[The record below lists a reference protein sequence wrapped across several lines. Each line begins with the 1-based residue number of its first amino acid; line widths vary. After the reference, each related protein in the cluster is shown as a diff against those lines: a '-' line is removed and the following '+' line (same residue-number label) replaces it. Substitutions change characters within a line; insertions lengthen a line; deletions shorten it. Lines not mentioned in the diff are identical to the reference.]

1 MSVFFCDAQKKS
13 RFVFPKLHQIFDLIM
28 RYNRLFLSVLSL
40 LFISCVQLTVAQ
52 SPLIEQARN
61 YRKANENALLG
72 EFMGLLSIPNV
83 VYDTVGIQRTAAY
96 IVKMMEARGIKTQ
109 LLDATTKGVP
119 PAIYGE
125 VNVPNAIK
133 TVIFYAHYD
142 GQPVNPNQWAEG
154 IEPFKSVFL
163 DASLEKGGKIIPAPK
178 ANEKI
183 NPEWRIYGRSASDD
197 KAGVFS
203 ILTAYEVLTK
213 LNIPPSVNIKFFFEG
228 EEEAGSTHLSEILE
242 KHKDKLK
249 SALWVICDGPVH
261 QSGKKQVVFGVRGDV
276 NMEVKVYASKRPL
289 HSGHYGNWAPNPA
302 MLLAKL
308 LASMKDDNGRVLING
323 FYDDVVPFTEI
334 EKKAIAKVPSVDE
347 QMRNELGFVRA
358 EGGGK
363 SLVELINLP
372 SLNINGIS
380 SANVGKMAANVI
392 PVSAT
397 AALDLRLV
405 LGNDA
410 QRQAQKVIEHIK
422 AQGYYVTQNESI
434 TDEER
439 MKYPLIA
446 RVQAQKGYNAQRT
459 KMDLP
464 IAQNVIKAV
473 QSSTSEEVVLMP
485 SLGGSLPLFLF
496 EKYLATPTITVPI
509 ANHDNNQHAE
519 NENIRIQNIWNGIE
533 TYVALMKM

>member
-1 MSVFFCDAQKKS
+1 MKS
-13 RFVFPKLHQIFDLIM
+13 C
-28 RYNRLFLSVLSL
+28 LFLLL
-40 LFISCVQLTVAQ
+40 LFTQIAVFAQ
-52 SPLIEQARN
+52 SPLTEQVRK
-61 YRKANENALLG
+61 YRQTNEHTFLS

-83 VYDTVGIQRTAAY
+83 VYDTVGIQKTAAY
-96 IVKMMEARGIKTQ
+96 IVKMMEARGIKTE
-109 LLDATTKGVP
+109 LLEAKTKGVP
-119 PAIYGE
+119 PAVHGE
-125 VNVPNAIK
+125 VKVPGATR

-163 DASLEKGGKIIPAPK
+163 DASLEKGGKIIPVPK
-178 ANEKI
+178 ATEPI

-197 KAGVFS
+197 KAGVFA
-203 ILTAYEVLTK
+203 ILSAYQVLKK
-213 LNIPPSVNIKFFFEG
+213 LNIQPSVNIKFFFEG
-228 EEEAGSTHLSEILE
+228 EEEAGSTHLAEILE
-242 KHKDKLK
+242 KHADKLR
-249 SALWVICDGPVH
+249 SDLWIICDGPVH
-261 QSGKKQVVFGVRGDV
+261 QSGRKQVVFGVRGDV

-302 MLLAKL
+302 MMLVKL
-308 LASMKDDNGRVLING
+308 LASMKNDEGRVLIKG
-323 FYDDVVPFTEI
+323 FYDDVVPFTET
-334 EKKAIAKVPSVDE
+334 EKQAIARVPSVDE
-347 QMRNELGFVRA
+347 QMQNELGFARPD
-358 EGGGK
+358 GGGK

-372 SLNINGIS
+372 SLNINGIA

-392 PVSAT
+392 PTSAT
-397 AALDLRLV
+397 VALDLRLV
-405 LGNDA
+405 LGNDV
-410 QRQAQKVIEHIK
+410 QRQVQKVIDHIK
-422 AQGYYVTQNESI
+422 EQGYYVTRNESI

-446 RVQAQKGYNAQRT
+446 RVQVGKGYNAQRT

-464 IAQNVIKAV
+464 IAQDVIKAI
-473 QSSTSEEVVLMP
+473 QSTVKEEIVLMP

-496 EKYLATPTITVPI
+496 EKYLKTPTITVPI

>member
-1 MSVFFCDAQKKS
+1 MKK
-13 RFVFPKLHQIFDLIM
+13 LLNI
-28 RYNRLFLSVLSL
+28 LFLLISFSGFSQNSL
-40 LFISCVQLTVAQ
+40 N
-52 SPLIEQARN
+52 EQVRN
-61 YRKANENALLG
+61 YRKANEHALLS

-83 VYDTVGIQRTAAY
+83 VYDTVGIQKTAAY
-96 IVKMMEARGIKTQ
+96 IVKMMEERGIKTT

-119 PAIYGE
+119 PAVYGE
-125 VNVPNAIK
+125 VLVPNATK
-133 TVIFYAHYD
+133 TVVFYAHYD

-178 ANEKI
+178 ASESI

-203 ILTAYEVLTK
+203 ILSAYQTLKK
-213 LNIPPSVNIKFFFEG
+213 LGIQPSVNLKFFFEG
-228 EEEAGSTHLSEILE
+228 EEEAGSVHLAEILE
-242 KHKDKLK
+242 KHKEKLK
-249 SALWVICDGPVH
+249 SDLWIICDGPVH

-302 MLLAKL
+302 MLMAKL
-308 LASMKDDNGRVLING
+308 LSSMKDDNGKVLIKG
-323 FYDDVVPFTEI
+323 FYDDVVPFTET
-334 EKKAIAKVPSVDE
+334 EKKALAKVPPVDE

-372 SLNINGIS
+372 SLNVNGIS

-392 PVSAT
+392 PTSAT

-405 LGNDA
+405 LGNDP
-410 QRQAQKVIEHIK
+410 QQQVQKVIDHIK
-422 AQGYYVTQNESI
+422 TQGYYVTQNESI

-439 MKYPLIA
+439 LKYPLIA
-446 RVQAQKGYNAQRT
+446 RVMAQKGYPAQRT

-464 IAQNVIKAV
+464 IAQQVIKAV
-473 QSSTSEEVVLMP
+473 QTTSTDEIVLMP

-496 EKYLATPTITVPI
+496 EKHLNTPTITVPI

-519 NENIRIQNIWNGIE
+519 NENIRIQNLWNGIE
-533 TYVALMKM
+533 TYVALMRM

>member
-1 MSVFFCDAQKKS
+1 MHDFRNDSVNYHFLSESKNIKS
-13 RFVFPKLHQIFDLIM
+13 RLTQTNYLMKKVLLSFLLLQSTAIFSQSKL
-28 RYNRLFLSVLSL
+28 N
-40 LFISCVQLTVAQ
+40 
-52 SPLIEQARN
+52 EQVRN
-61 YRKANENALLG
+61 YRKANEYALLN
-72 EFMGLLSIPNV
+72 EFKGLLSIPNV
-83 VYDTVGIQRTAAY
+83 VYDTVGIQKTASY
-96 IVKMMEARGIKTQ
+96 IVKMMEDRGIKTT
-109 LLDATTKGVP
+109 LLDAKTKGVP

-125 VNVPNAIK
+125 VLVPNATK

-154 IEPFKSVFL
+154 IAPFKSVFL
-163 DASLEKGGKIIPAPK
+163 DASLEKGGKIIPDPQPTDI
-178 ANEKI
+178 I

-203 ILTAYEVLTK
+203 ILSAYQVLNK
-213 LNIPPSVNIKFFFEG
+213 LGIKPTVNLKFFFEG

-249 SALWVICDGPVH
+249 SDLWIICDGPVH
-261 QSGKKQVVFGVRGDV
+261 QSGKKQIVFGVRGDIG
-276 NMEVKVYASKRPL
+276 MEIKVFASKRPL

-302 MLLAKL
+302 NLLVKL
-308 LASMKDDNGRVLING
+308 LASMKDDNGKVLIKG
-323 FYDDVVPFTEI
+323 FYDDVVPFTDL
-334 EKKAIAKVPSVDE
+334 EKKALAKVPAVDD
-347 QMRNELGFVRA
+347 QMKQELGFVRP

-363 SLVELINLP
+363 TLAELINLP

-380 SANVGKMAANVI
+380 SANVGKMVANVI
-392 PVSAT
+392 PTSAT

-410 QRQAQKVIEHIK
+410 QRQAQKVIDHIK
-422 AQGYYVTQNESI
+422 SQGYYVTQNESI

-439 MKYPLIA
+439 LKYPLIA
-446 RVQAQKGYNAQRT
+446 RVVLGKGYNAQRT

-473 QSSTSEEVVLMP
+473 QTTVSDEVVLMP

-496 EKYLATPTITVPI
+496 EKYLGTPTITVPI

-533 TYVALMKM
+533 TYVALMRLE

>member
-1 MSVFFCDAQKKS
+1 MK
-13 RFVFPKLHQIFDLIM
+13 
-28 RYNRLFLSVLSL
+28 RLL
-40 LFISCVQLTVAQ
+40 LALLLLASTLGFTQ
-52 SPLIEQARN
+52 STIIEQARN
-61 YRKANENALLG
+61 YRKSNEHALLN
-72 EFMGLLSIPNV
+72 EFMGLLSIPNI
-83 VYDTVGIQRTAAY
+83 VYDTVGIQKTAAY
-96 IVKMMEARGIKTQ
+96 IMQMMEKRGIKAE
-109 LLDATTKGVP
+109 LLQPTTKGA
-119 PAIYGE
+119 PAAVYGE
-125 VNVPNAIK
+125 VKVPNATQ

-178 ANEKI
+178 SDEKI

-203 ILTAYEVLTK
+203 ILSAYEVLGK
-213 LNIPPSVNIKFFFEG
+213 IGQQPSVNMKFFFEG
-228 EEEAGSTHLSEILE
+228 EEEAGSPHLAEILE
-242 KHKDKLK
+242 KYKDKLK
-249 SALWVICDGPVH
+249 SDLWVICDGPVH
-261 QSGKKQVVFGVRGDV
+261 QSGKKQVVFGVRGDI

-302 MLLAKL
+302 MLLSKL
-308 LASMKDDNGRVLING
+308 LSSMKDDNGRVLIKG
-323 FYDDVVPFTEI
+323 FYDDVVPFTET
-334 EKKAIAKVPSVDE
+334 ERKAIAKVPSVDE
-347 QMRNELGFVRA
+347 QMRNELGFMRA

-363 SLVELINLP
+363 TLVELINLP
-372 SLNINGIS
+372 SLNVNGIS

-410 QRQAQKVIEHIK
+410 QRQAQKVIDHIK

-439 MKYPLIA
+439 MRYPLIA
-446 RVQAQKGYNAQRT
+446 RVSVGKGYNAQRT

-464 IAQNVIKAV
+464 IAQKVIKAV
-473 QSSTSEEVVLMP
+473 QASTNEEIVLMP

-519 NENIRIQNIWNGIE
+519 NENIRIQNIWNSIE

>member
-1 MSVFFCDAQKKS
+1 MKRCLFALLLLAQL
-13 RFVFPKLHQIFDLIM
+13 PIF
-28 RYNRLFLSVLSL
+28 
-40 LFISCVQLTVAQ
+40 AQ
-52 SPLIEQARN
+52 SPLIEQVRK
-61 YRKANENALLG
+61 YRQANEHTFLT

-83 VYDTVGIQRTAAY
+83 VYDTVGIQKTAAY
-96 IVKMMEARGIKTQ
+96 IVKMMEERGIKTE
-109 LLDATTKGVP
+109 LLDAKTKGVP
-119 PAIYGE
+119 PAVYGE
-125 VNVPNAIK
+125 VKVPDATK

-163 DASLEKGGKIIPAPK
+163 DAPLEKGGKIIPTPK
-178 ANEKI
+178 STEGI

-197 KAGVFS
+197 KAGVFA
-203 ILTAYEVLTK
+203 ILSAYQILK
-213 LNIPPSVNIKFFFEG
+213 NLNIQPSVNIKFFFEG
-228 EEEAGSTHLSEILE
+228 EEEAGSTHLAEILE
-242 KHKDKLK
+242 KHTDKLR
-249 SALWVICDGPVH
+249 SDLWIICDGPVH
-261 QSGKKQVVFGVRGDV
+261 QSGRKQVVFGVRGDV

-302 MLLAKL
+302 MMLVRL
-308 LASMKDDNGRVLING
+308 LASMKDDEGKVLIKG
-323 FYDDVVPFTEI
+323 FYEDVVPFTATERN
-334 EKKAIAKVPSVDE
+334 AISRVPSVDD
-347 QMRNELGFVRA
+347 QMRNELGFMKP

-372 SLNINGIS
+372 SLNINGIA

-392 PVSAT
+392 PTSAT

-405 LGNDA
+405 LGNDV
-410 QRQAQKVIEHIK
+410 QRQVKKVIEHIK

-439 MKYPLIA
+439 MKYPMIA
-446 RVQAQKGYNAQRT
+446 RVQVGKGYNAQRT

-464 IAQNVIKAV
+464 IAQNVIKAI
-473 QSSTSEEVVLMP
+473 QSTVKEEIVLMP

-496 EKYLATPTITVPI
+496 EKYLGTPTITVPI

-533 TYVALMKM
+533 TYIALMKM

>member
-1 MSVFFCDAQKKS
+1 MK
-13 RFVFPKLHQIFDLIM
+13 RFLL
-28 RYNRLFLSVLSL
+28 LFLILIPVHI
-40 LFISCVQLTVAQ
+40 FAQ
-52 SPLIEQARN
+52 SALTEQVRK
-61 YRKANENALLG
+61 YRQANEHAFLS

-83 VYDTVGIQRTAAY
+83 VYDTAGIQQTAGY
-96 IVKMMEARGIKTQ
+96 IVKMMEARGIKTE
-109 LLDATTKGVP
+109 LLDAKTKGVP
-119 PAIYGE
+119 PAVYGE
-125 VNVPNAIK
+125 VKVPNATR

-163 DASLEKGGKIIPAPK
+163 DASLEKGGKIIQVPK
-178 ANEKI
+178 STEAI

-197 KAGVFS
+197 KAGVFA
-203 ILTAYEVLTK
+203 ILSAYQVLK
-213 LNIPPSVNIKFFFEG
+213 NLNIQPSVNIKFFFEG
-228 EEEAGSTHLSEILE
+228 EEEAGSTHLAEILE
-242 KHKDKLK
+242 KHADKL
-249 SALWVICDGPVH
+249 SSDLWVICDGPVH
-261 QSGKKQVVFGVRGDV
+261 QSGRKQVVFGVRGDV

-302 MLLAKL
+302 MMLVKL
-308 LASMKDDNGRVLING
+308 LASMKDDDGRVLIKG
-323 FYDDVVPFTEI
+323 FYDDVIPFTET
-334 EKKAIAKVPSVDE
+334 EKRAVANVPSVDE

-372 SLNINGIS
+372 SLNINGIA

-392 PVSAT
+392 PTSAT
-397 AALDLRLV
+397 VALDLRLV
-405 LGNDA
+405 LGNDV
-410 QRQAQKVIEHIK
+410 QRQVQKVIDHIK
-422 AQGYYVTQNESI
+422 AQGYYVTRNESI

-439 MKYPLIA
+439 MKYPMIA
-446 RVQAQKGYNAQRT
+446 RVQVGKGYNAQRT

-464 IAQNVIKAV
+464 IAQHVIKAI
-473 QSSTSEEVVLMP
+473 QSTVKEEIVLMP

-496 EKYLATPTITVPI
+496 EKYLGTPTITVPI

-533 TYVALMKM
+533 TYAALMKM